1 MKRHRR
7 FAEGDLVE
15 EGLGVFNPDTASYA
29 RRAPQNRTIDD
40 MSFSEAFRLKRKEL
54 GEGKTFTWRGEKY
67 TTSIKKPEAKV
78 EPKPTTVKSAPKTVT
93 KPLTSKQEKTV
104 GRQIDKSVSRLP
116 LPGDRSTN
124 YRGVDK
130 PEDRQRL
137 KDSAIGVIEKGM
149 KAANVPLHY
158 RAFAGTMLGS
168 KGKIT
173 EDYLTKD
180 ELAKLKSRTEK
191 AASEGK
197 SSIDYG
203 KNKENINPVLNED
216 AQFGREKDIE
226 LTFGRAGFKKDK
238 DKTVLRDQYD
248 FDNPERRKELDR
260 LERIRKKGGKSAV
273 VKDVAKK
280 TLKDYR
286 KEGFRTAFNRLP
298 SRLGNAFIGEDGR
311 PVEIRM
317 RKGGVVSSA
326 SRRADGIAKKG
337 KTRGKFV

>member
-1 MKRHRR
+1 MKRRRR

-15 EGLGVFNPDTASYA
+15 EGLGAFDSDTASYA

-40 MSFSEAFRLKRKEL
+40 MSFSEAFKLKRKEL

-67 TTSIKKPEAKV
+67 TTSTKKPEAKV
-78 EPKPTTVKSAPKTVT
+78 ESKPATTKAVT
-93 KPLTSKQEKTV
+93 KPLTPKQEKTV

-116 LPGDRSTN
+116 SLPGDRATN

-137 KDSAIGVIEKGM
+137 KDSAIGVVEKGM

-180 ELAKLKSRTEK
+180 ELAKLKGRTEK

-203 KNKENINPVLNED
+203 KNKENINPVLNEA

-226 LTFGRAGFKKDK
+226 LTFGRAGFKRDK
-238 DKTVLRDQYD
+238 DGTVLRDKYD

-260 LERIRKKGGKSAV
+260 LKEIRKKGGKSAV
-273 VKDVAKK
+273 VKDVTEK
-280 TLKDYR
+280 TIKDF
-286 KEGFRTAFNRLP
+286 KEKGFKTAFNRLP

-317 RKGGVVSSA
+317 RKGGAVKEKV
-326 SRRADGIAKKG
+326 RGYGIAQKG
-337 KTRGKFV
+337 RGRGRFVR

>member
-1 MKRHRR
+1 MKHRRR

-15 EGLGVFNPDTASYA
+15 D
-29 RRAPQNRTIDD
+29 TIDD
-40 MSFSEAFRLKRKEL
+40 MSFSKAFRLKRKEL
-54 GEGKTFTWRGEKY
+54 GEGKTFTWRGDKY

-78 EPKPTTVKSAPKTVT
+78 ETKPTTVKPAPKTVT
-93 KPLTSKQEKTV
+93 EPLTSKQEKTV

-158 RAFAGTMLGS
+158 RAFAGTMLRS

-238 DKTVLRDQYD
+238 GDTVLRDRYD
-248 FDNPERRKELDR
+248 FDNPERRKELED
-260 LERIRKKGGKSAV
+260 KV
-273 VKDVAKK
+273 VN
-280 TLKDYR
+280 L
-286 KEGFRTAFNRLP
+286 L
-298 SRLGNAFIGEDGR
+298 L
-311 PVEIRM
+311 
-317 RKGGVVSSA
+317 
-326 SRRADGIAKKG
+326 
-337 KTRGKFV
+337 